1 MRQTNHTK
9 LGELLIVDGNFD
21 ERLQIEGA
29 LPPDTWRT
37 FHAETLIHAIELCAA
52 RKFDVIFLDA
62 DPLDPDSVT
71 SISMIRHGQG
81 RCNGATIIAMSNF
94 VPGAFDTLV
103 ERAGADLHIKKPV
116 PIEEIAQIIA
126 DAVTNRARHNDMRA
140 RRLACT

>member
-1 MRQTNHTK
+1 MRQTKHTK

-29 LPPDTWRT
+29 LPADMWRA
-37 FHAETLIHAIELCAA
+37 FHAETLTHGIELCSA
-52 RKFDVIFLDA
+52 RKFDVIFLEA

-71 SISMIRHGQG
+71 SISTIRHGEG

-94 VPGAFDTLV
+94 LPGAFDILA

-116 PIEEIAQIIA
+116 PLDEIAEIIA
-126 DAVTNRARHNDMRA
+126 DASANRAKFKDMRL
-140 RRLACT
+140 RRLACS